1 MSKDRESMN
10 LLASTLFS
18 LLMGAFVNL
27 SAVTLNTITSPQDA
41 QSPEAVVKEFYRWY
55 IHSISKGPDP
65 FKQGKPTLRQYVTA
79 KLIRG
84 IERAEKTKGLD
95 ADYFIQ
101 SQEWDGDWEHTIKVS
116 KAQIKGGTATVI
128 VTVNALRYPRVR
140 VSLVDENGVWKINK
154 VENAPTR
161 IKGID

>member
-1 MSKDRESMN
+1 MS
-10 LLASTLFS
+10 
-18 LLMGAFVNL
+18 AFVNL
-27 SAVTLNTITSPQDA
+27 SAVTLNTTTSPPAA

-79 KLIRG
+79 KLIREV
-84 IERAEKTKGLD
+84 ERAERAEGLD
-95 ADYFIQ
+95 ADYFFQ
-101 SQEWDGDWEHTIKVS
+101 SQEWDDGWEHTVKVS
-116 KAQIKGGTATVI
+116 KAQIKGGTAAVI

-154 VENAPTR
+154 VENAPSR
-161 IKGID
+161 IKGND